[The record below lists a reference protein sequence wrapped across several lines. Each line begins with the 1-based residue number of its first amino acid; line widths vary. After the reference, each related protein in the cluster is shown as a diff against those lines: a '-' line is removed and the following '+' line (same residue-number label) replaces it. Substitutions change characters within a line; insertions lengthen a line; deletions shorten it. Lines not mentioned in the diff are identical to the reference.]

1 MDLENDWPAAC
12 CSSQI
17 AFPLSQP
24 VSKSRTLRNSHVR
37 ESGRVYFI
45 RSPPRVL
52 TFKRLQPP
60 AWGPL
65 DHRFK
70 KTAAIQNEQRKAG
83 KKGYEDSF

>member
-1 MDLENDWPAAC
+1 
-12 CSSQI
+12 
-17 AFPLSQP
+17 
-24 VSKSRTLRNSHVR
+24 
-37 ESGRVYFI
+37 
-45 RSPPRVL
+45 VL